1 MTQDGTQPPD
11 IHSDIFNILVNAV
24 GVNLVLARTGVTSE
38 GKPGEHRTVA
48 VVRMSL
54 ENWKAMLMTGRRQLK
69 DHEKTQGIAIQ
80 LPKPLLDSLGLTEA
94 EW

>member
-11 IHSDIFNILVNAV
+11 IHSDIFSILINAV
-24 GVNLVLARTGVTSE
+24 GVNLVLARTGITPE

-69 DHEKTQGIAIQ
+69 DHEKNQGIAIQ
-80 LPKPLLDSLGLTEA
+80 LPKPLLDSLGLMETE
-94 EW
+94 W